1 MIKDLYER
9 ITQKKYIVFD
19 IETDGLLDSVSQL
32 HCGWVYCA
40 DTDAY
45 VPFRD
50 SSGLFNYLDEALGQG
65 YVVVGH
71 NIVKFD

>member
-32 HCGWVYCA
+32 H
-40 DTDAY
+40 
-45 VPFRD
+45 
-50 SSGLFNYLDEALGQG
+50 
-65 YVVVGH
+65 
-71 NIVKFD
+71 